1 MADRN
6 YDVGI
11 MVGAIDKASGVLAKI
26 GINSVAL
33 GNIISQAIM
42 GAGRKM
48 LEFGQQTLDS
58 AAKQERAEAMLA
70 QAMKVRNIYSEQA
83 VDDAMAYASSL
94 QKVTTFGDE
103 DIATTQRQLIAF
115 GAKGQALK
123 DLTKATLDL
132 SSATGMDLRA
142 AGDLVGKSIGSTTN
156 ALMRYGINI
165 EGAASSTSRMESAVK
180 NITALYGGSASAAA
194 NTYDGQMKQLSNRI
208 GDIQEGIGFYLIP
221 AIKKLVTIINT
232 SILPAFEKATEGT
245 KDMKEGTNFLV
256 KAITAIST
264 TIQGVVFAFS
274 NWGTV
279 MATVAAIAYKAFS
292 GDFKG
297 AMEVGKI
304 GVEELTTAITEQA
317 SVIEQTNENIVVSE
331 KAKMEAMEE
340 TTLPVIATIEEAWN
354 SFYDSINEKGWDWQV
369 KFTAMYN
376 ETLGGMKK
384 SFATFFV
391 DVSKGF
397 VNFKGLVTG
406 IANAMKMAMIN
417 MMATVAAEWLA
428 KEVLMTAIHTA
439 EVKKRIAASSA
450 DAGAKAAAASAWM
463 LFGALAIGASI
474 MGLVAAFADKFATG
488 GIVGGNSKSG
498 DNVMARVNSG
508 EMILNASQQARLFGM
523 ANGGGGGGGTNV
535 YITGNYILDDSM
547 AGTLADKV
555 SDVIMG
561 RVKNEIN
568 I

>member
-1 MADRN
+1 VADRN

-11 MVGAIDKASGVLAKI
+11 MVGAIDKASGVLNRI

-48 LEFGQQTLDS
+48 LEFGQQTLDA

-132 SSATGMDLRA
+132 SAATGMDLKS
-142 AGDLVGKSIGSTTN
+142 AGDLIGKSIGSTTN

-165 EGAASSTSRMESAVK
+165 EGAVSSTSRMESAVK
-180 NITALYGGSASAAA
+180 NITALYSGAASAAA
-194 NTYDGQMKQLSNRI
+194 NVYDGQMKQLSNRI

-317 SVIEQTNENIVVSE
+317 SLIEQTNEKIVESE

-340 TTLPVIATIEEAWN
+340 TTLPVIATIGEAWN
-354 SFYDSINEKGWDWQV
+354 SFYDSINEKGWDWQA

-376 ETLGGMKK
+376 QTLGGMKT
-384 SFATFFV
+384 SFSKFFV

-417 MMATVAAEWLA
+417 MLATIAAEWLA
-428 KEVLMTAIHTA
+428 KEVLLTAFQTA
-439 EVKKRIAASSA
+439 EAKKRIEASSA
-450 DAGAKAAAASAWM
+450 EAGAKAAAASAWM
-463 LFGALAIGASI
+463 LFGALAIGAAI

-508 EMILNASQQARLFGM
+508 EMILNASQQARLFAM
-523 ANGGGGGGGTNV
+523 ANGGGGGGTNV